1 MRLITLIENETAR
14 RDLMAEH
21 GLSFLVEADGKQ
33 ILFDTGSSSYV
44 WKNAEKLGVSP
55 RDIDIVVLSH
65 NHYDHVGGLTQGIRL
80 GMDAEIV
87 CGEEFFD
94 EKYRR
99 REAEGVYTDL
109 GSGLSRRFEKENSSK
124 IQICG
129 EMLQLTEH
137 CFAVGRFKRTNKWEE
152 ISNKFLRRTALS
164 MGPDAFEDEIC
175 MVIELD
181 GGDSVGVITG
191 CSHPGIINILET
203 VKTRFPGR
211 KLAFAAGG
219 IHLKDAG
226 EEQRRRTIE
235 ALRDLKVESLWFNHC
250 SGEFLEEAIAA
261 GKSGISG
268 GRLRSGDCLFFQ

>member
-94 EKYRR
+94 EK
-99 REAEGVYTDL
+99 
-109 GSGLSRRFEKENSSK
+109 
-124 IQICG
+124 
-129 EMLQLTEH
+129 
-137 CFAVGRFKRTNKWEE
+137 
-152 ISNKFLRRTALS
+152 
-164 MGPDAFEDEIC
+164 
-175 MVIELD
+175 
-181 GGDSVGVITG
+181 
-191 CSHPGIINILET
+191 
-203 VKTRFPGR
+203 
-211 KLAFAAGG
+211 
-219 IHLKDAG
+219 
-226 EEQRRRTIE
+226 
-235 ALRDLKVESLWFNHC
+235 
-250 SGEFLEEAIAA
+250 
-261 GKSGISG
+261 
-268 GRLRSGDCLFFQ
+268 

>member
-1 MRLITLIENETAR
+1 M
-14 RDLMAEH
+14 
-21 GLSFLVEADGKQ
+21 
-33 ILFDTGSSSYV
+33 
-44 WKNAEKLGVSP
+44 
-55 RDIDIVVLSH
+55 
-65 NHYDHVGGLTQGIRL
+65 
-80 GMDAEIV
+80 
-87 CGEEFFD
+87 
-94 EKYRR
+94 
-99 REAEGVYTDL
+99 
-109 GSGLSRRFEKENSSK
+109 
-124 IQICG
+124 
-129 EMLQLTEH
+129 
-137 CFAVGRFKRTNKWEE
+137 
-152 ISNKFLRRTALS
+152 
-164 MGPDAFEDEIC
+164 
-175 MVIELD
+175 
-181 GGDSVGVITG
+181 GVITG

>member
-1 MRLITLIENETAR
+1 
-14 RDLMAEH
+14 MAEH

-109 GSGLSRRFEKENSSK
+109 GCGLSRRFEKENSSK

-181 GGDSVGVITG
+181 GGTQWGSL
-191 CSHPGIINILET
+191 P
-203 VKTRFPGR
+203 
-211 KLAFAAGG
+211 AA
-219 IHLKDAG
+219 
-226 EEQRRRTIE
+226 
-235 ALRDLKVESLWFNHC
+235 
-250 SGEFLEEAIAA
+250 AIR
-261 GKSGISG
+261 GS
-268 GRLRSGDCLFFQ
+268 